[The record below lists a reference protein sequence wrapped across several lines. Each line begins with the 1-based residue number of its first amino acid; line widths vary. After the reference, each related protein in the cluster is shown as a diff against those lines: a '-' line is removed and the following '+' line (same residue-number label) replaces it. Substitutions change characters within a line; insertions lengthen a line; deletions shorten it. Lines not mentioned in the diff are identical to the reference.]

1 MTVSPLKLLIEWQAL
16 NAFSP
21 GRSSLLPSP
30 MPSLF
35 SSLLAESLS
44 RGEESSAEAPQAAL
58 SGQPPAPAGHRSAP
72 LEHEAGA
79 ATNSSSSIDAFIAA
93 AAEKYDVD
101 PQLIRAVIRH
111 ESNFRPDAKSPAG
124 ALGLMQLMPSTA
136 KMLGVHNPLDPAQNI
151 DGGVKY
157 LRQLLDRYN
166 GNITLALAAY
176 NAGPGHVDR
185 YGGVPPFAETR
196 AYVERVLNSYRA

>member
-30 MPSLF
+30 VPSLF

-44 RGEESSAEAPQAAL
+44 RGEESSAEAPQAASSSKPL
-58 SGQPPAPAGHRSAP
+58 TFMGHRNSP
-72 LEHEAGA
+72 LEHETDGA
-79 ATNSSSSIDAFIAA
+79 TQSSSIDAFIAA

-196 AYVERVLNSYRA
+196 AYVERVLKSYRT